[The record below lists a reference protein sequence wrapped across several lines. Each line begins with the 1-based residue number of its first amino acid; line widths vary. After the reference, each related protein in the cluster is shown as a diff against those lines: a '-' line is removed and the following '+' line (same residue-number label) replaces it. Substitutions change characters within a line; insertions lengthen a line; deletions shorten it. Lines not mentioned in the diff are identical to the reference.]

1 MTRVD
6 AMMMKKELCKI
17 FDTQLCGGVENIAF
31 LMSSLICHD
40 LNARFGEIK
49 EMLRK
54 RNPAFNFDFSEK
66 VFDAMKER
74 IYESGKVSK
83 NSYSLYAVVYGFILL
98 LDCFLQI
105 DGLVEEVK

>member
-6 AMMMKKELCKI
+6 AMMLKKELCKI

-31 LMSSLICHD
+31 LMSSLTCHD
-40 LNARFGEIK
+40 LNVRFGAAK
-49 EMLRK
+49 EKLRK
-54 RNPAFNFDFSEK
+54 FKPDFNFDFSEK
-66 VFDAMKER
+66 VFDAMREK
-74 IYESGKVSK
+74 IYKSGKVSE
-83 NSYSLYAVVYGFILL
+83 NAYSLYEVVYGFILL